1 LRFERIAYMERLH
14 GHTALVTGSTRGIG
28 KAIAL
33 RLARDGACI
42 GVVGRKSRGEQL
54 VGQIEALGVKAV
66 FVRADI
72 SQSRDV
78 TRMVDMVQ
86 NSLGTIDIL
95 VNNAAI
101 TDYHY
106 SSAWDVQEDAWDRLC
121 DVNLKGTFLCCRAVL
136 PAMIE
141 KGWGRIV
148 NIASTSGINGGTSGV
163 HYAASKGGVIAM
175 SKALAREVAG
185 LGITVNVVA
194 PSKIDTDMF
203 RMAAPGSKRDETI
216 ARIPVGRL
224 GQPGDIA
231 EAVAYFAGEDASYT
245 TCQVLVVSGGY

>member
-1 LRFERIAYMERLH
+1 MKMGKLD

-28 KAIAL
+28 RAIAL

-42 GVVGRKSRGEQL
+42 GVVGQKSSGADV
-54 VGQIEALGVKAV
+54 VGQIQSLGVKAV
-66 FVRADI
+66 SVQADI
-72 SQSRDV
+72 SRSPEV
-78 TRMVDMVQ
+78 VRMLEEVER
-86 NSLGTIDIL
+86 NLGTVDIL

-101 TDYHY
+101 SDYEY
-106 SSAWDVQEDAWDRLC
+106 SSAWEVSEEIWDGIC
-121 DVNLKGTFLCCRAVL
+121 AVNLKGSFLCCRAVL

-148 NIASTSGINGGTSGV
+148 NISSTSGINGGTSGV

-175 SKALAREVAG
+175 SKAIAREVADHG
-185 LGITVNVVA
+185 VTVNVVA

-203 RMAAPGSKRDETI
+203 RMAAPGAKRDETI

-224 GQPGDIA
+224 GRPDDIA
-231 EAVAYFAGEDASYT
+231 EAVAYFVGEDASYT
-245 TCQVLVVSGGY
+245 TAQVLVVSGGY